1 MENSLIHPDQTFAL
15 WAILLSAATIGL
27 WGEKTS
33 WGAKISGA
41 VITMLV
47 GFFLSN
53 LRIIPLDAPTYSIV
67 WSFLVPFSIPLLLF
81 KANLARIVR
90 ESGSMLLAYLIGSMG
105 TLLGTILANLS
116 TSFRGAGC
124 QISRGILCY
133 LYWGVSQFFLDGKN
147 LGVRFRFRRFIGSS
161 YSSR

>member
-1 MENSLIHPDQTFAL
+1 MENSLIHPDQTLAL
-15 WAILLSAATIGL
+15 WAILLSAATIGV

-33 WGAKISGA
+33 WGSKVSGA

-81 KANLARIVR
+81 NANLARIVR
-90 ESGSMLLAYLIGSMG
+90 ESGSMMVAYLIGSMG
-105 TLLGTILANLS
+105 TLLGTILAYNLLPL
-116 TSFRGAGC
+116 GEQAGK
-124 QISRGILCY
+124 LA
-133 LYWGVSQFFLDGKN
+133 GVFCATYIGGSVNFLATAKTLELDG
-147 LGVRFRFRRFIGSS
+147 S
-161 YSSR
+161 

>member
-15 WAILLSAATIGL
+15 WAILLSAATIGV

-33 WGAKISGA
+33 WGSKVSGA

-81 KANLARIVR
+81 NANLARIVR
-90 ESGSMLLAYLIGSMG
+90 ESGSMMVAYLIGSMG
-105 TLLGTILANLS
+105 TLLGTILAYNLLPL
-116 TSFRGAGC
+116 GEQAGK
-124 QISRGILCY
+124 LA
-133 LYWGVSQFFLDGKN
+133 GVFCATYIGGSVNFFATAKTLELDLN
-147 LGVRFRFRRFIGSS
+147 
-161 YSSR
+161 